1 VTIKFQPR
9 FFLILPLILAAVG
22 SFWLMGSDLD
32 GTGRP
37 VDSVSVAEP
46 SMPVPAPEGATTAP
60 SDLVNKASAI
70 SISEQL
76 PASLAGTSVPDG
88 WARTDRLGN
97 LIPTPHL
104 RQLFEYFLSALGEE
118 SLQQLVARI
127 ETALSVLDEPARS
140 QALATLGNY
149 LEYKLAV
156 SELEQSYGE
165 MSGLGAGEMQQRM
178 AEIQALRRTWLD
190 ADTADAFFADDEAV
204 DRFQIARLRITSDD
218 SLTDEQKAEAL
229 RQAESSLP
237 EPLRKAREETRRFA
251 DYEQVRQELAD
262 DPRALEAWR
271 QEAFGTEAAERLA
284 RLEDEQT
291 DWDRRWQGYSR
302 ERDRLMS
309 SGLAAPEREE
319 ALERLRASYFNETE
333 RIRAEALDSIR

>member
-1 VTIKFQPR
+1 MKSRIR
-9 FFLILPLILAAVG
+9 LFLSLVVIIAAVG
-22 SFWLMGSDLD
+22 SFWLIGADPDGVEGPADPVSVTSPQVPPAVQEASGTASSDLA
-32 GTGRP
+32 GRAS
-37 VDSVSVAEP
+37 SVSIP
-46 SMPVPAPEGATTAP
+46 
-60 SDLVNKASAI
+60 
-70 SISEQL
+70 EQL
-76 PASLAGTSVPDG
+76 PASLAGTSVPEG

-127 ETALSVLDEPARS
+127 QAALSVLDEPARS

-156 SELEQSYGE
+156 SDLEQSYGE
-165 MSGLGAGEMQQRM
+165 VSGLGAGEMQRRM

-204 DRFQIARLRITSDD
+204 DRFQIEKLRITSDD

-229 RQAESSLP
+229 RRAESSLP

-251 DYEQVRQELAD
+251 DYEQVRRELAD

-271 QEAFGTEAAERLA
+271 QEAFGEAAADRLA
-284 RLEDEQT
+284 RLEEEQKN
-291 DWDRRWQGYSR
+291 WDRRWQVYSQ
-302 ERDRLMS
+302 ERDRLLS
-309 SGLAAPEREE
+309 PGLAEPERQQ
-319 ALERLRASYFNETE
+319 ALERLRASHFNETE
-333 RIRAEALDSIR
+333 QVRAEALDSIR

>member
-1 VTIKFQPR
+1 MKSRIR
-9 FFLILPLILAAVG
+9 LFLSLVVIIAAVG
-22 SFWLMGSDLD
+22 SFWLIGADPDGVEGPADPVSVTSPQVPPAVQDASGTASSDRV
-32 GTGRP
+32 GRAS
-37 VDSVSVAEP
+37 SVSIP
-46 SMPVPAPEGATTAP
+46 
-60 SDLVNKASAI
+60 
-70 SISEQL
+70 EQL
-76 PASLAGTSVPDG
+76 PASLSGTSVPEG

-156 SELEQSYGE
+156 SDLEQSYGE
-165 MSGLGAGEMQQRM
+165 VSGLGAGEMQRRM

-204 DRFQIARLRITSDD
+204 DRFQIEKLRITSDD

-229 RQAESSLP
+229 RRAESSLP

-262 DPRALEAWR
+262 DPRALAAWR
-271 QEAFGTEAAERLA
+271 QEAFGEAAAERLA
-284 RLEDEQT
+284 RLDQEQKA
-291 DWDRRWQGYSR
+291 WDRRWQAYAND
-302 ERDRLMS
+302 RDRLLS
-309 SGLAAPEREE
+309 SGLAERERQE
-319 ALERLRASYFNETE
+319 ALARLRASHFNETE

>member
-1 VTIKFQPR
+1 MNLRIRLSLVLL
-9 FFLILPLILAAVG
+9 LIIAAVG
-22 SFWLMGSDLD
+22 SFWLMTKDPATVGE
-32 GTGRP
+32 P
-37 VDSVSVAEP
+37 VASAPGDTSSLSAGKEEP
-46 SMPVPAPEGATTAP
+46 SAVP
-60 SDLVNKASAI
+60 SDLLRSAS
-70 SISEQL
+70 SVRVPEQL
-76 PASLAGTSVPDG
+76 PDSLAGTSVPDG

-127 ETALSVLDEPARS
+127 EMALSALEEPARS
-140 QALATLGNY
+140 QARQTLGNY

-165 MSGLGAGEMQQRM
+165 MAGLGAGEMQRRM

-204 DRFQIARLRITSDD
+204 DRFQIEKLRITSDD

-229 RQAESSLP
+229 REAESSLP
-237 EPLRKAREETRRFA
+237 DPLRKAREQTRRFA

-271 QEAFGTEAAERLA
+271 RAAFGDAAADRLA
-284 RLEDEQT
+284 RLDEEQK
-291 DWDRRWQGYSR
+291 DWERRWQAYTR
-302 ERDRLMS
+302 ERDRLLS
-309 SGLAAPEREE
+309 SGLAEPERQE
-319 ALERLRASYFNETE
+319 ALERLRVSHFSETE

>member
-1 VTIKFQPR
+1 MNPR
-9 FFLILPLILAAVG
+9 IRLFIVLLLIIAAVG
-22 SFWLMGSDLD
+22 SFWLVTADPFAAGEPIVSA
-32 GTGRP
+32 P
-37 VDSVSVAEP
+37 VDESPVSIGHEEVA
-46 SMPVPAPEGATTAP
+46 PVP
-60 SDLVNKASAI
+60 SDLLTNASSVHI
-70 SISEQL
+70 PEQL

-127 ETALSVLDEPARS
+127 EMALSVLEEPARS
-140 QALATLGNY
+140 QARATLGNY

-165 MSGLGAGEMQQRM
+165 VAALGAGEMRRRM
-178 AEIQALRRTWLD
+178 AEIHALRRTWLD

-204 DRFQIARLRITSDD
+204 DRFQIEKLSITSDD

-237 EPLRKAREETRRFA
+237 DPLRKAREETRQFA

-262 DPRALEAWR
+262 DPQALEAWR
-271 QEAFGTEAAERLA
+271 REAFGDAAADRLA
-284 RLEDEQT
+284 QLDEEQKA
-291 DWDRRWQGYSR
+291 WERRWQAYTR
-302 ERDRLMS
+302 ERDRLLS
-309 SGLAAPEREE
+309 SGLAEPERQE
-319 ALERLRASYFNETE
+319 ALERLRARHFNETE
-333 RIRAEALDSIR
+333 RIRARALDSIR

>member
-1 VTIKFQPR
+1 MVKKPR
-9 FFLILPLILAAVG
+9 IRLFLVLLLIIAAVG
-22 SFWLMGSDLD
+22 SFWLMTADPVAVGEPVASASVGEPPIPLGEER
-32 GTGRP
+32 GTSG
-37 VDSVSVAEP
+37 
-46 SMPVPAPEGATTAP
+46 P
-60 SDLVNKASAI
+60 SDLVNSASSVGI
-70 SISEQL
+70 PEQL

-118 SLQQLVARI
+118 SLRQLVARI
-127 ETALSVLDEPARS
+127 ETALSVLDESARS

-165 MSGLGAGEMQQRM
+165 VSGLGAVEMQRRM

-190 ADTADAFFADDEAV
+190 TDTADAFFADDEAV
-204 DRFQIARLRITSDD
+204 DRFQIEKLRIASDD
-218 SLTDEQKAEAL
+218 SLTDEQKAGAL
-229 RQAESSLP
+229 RQAESGLP
-237 EPLRKAREETRRFA
+237 EPLRKAREKTRRFA
-251 DYEQVRQELAD
+251 DYEQMREELAG
-262 DPRALEAWR
+262 DPRALDAWR

-284 RLEDEQT
+284 RLEDEQK

-302 ERDRLMS
+302 ERERLLS
-309 SGLAAPEREE
+309 SGLAEPERQE
-319 ALERLRASYFNETE
+319 ALERLRASHFNEIE
-333 RIRAEALDSIR
+333 RIRAQALDSIR

>member
-1 VTIKFQPR
+1 MRADPMGVGESVTS
-9 FFLILPLILAAVG
+9 V
-22 SFWLMGSDLD
+22 
-32 GTGRP
+32 P
-37 VDSVSVAEP
+37 VEEP
-46 SMPVPAPEGATTAP
+46 SISVTQKDGAAAP
-60 SDLVNKASAI
+60 SDLVNRAS
-70 SISEQL
+70 SIPVPDQL
-76 PASLAGTSVPDG
+76 PDSLAGTSIPDG

-127 ETALSVLDEPARS
+127 ESALSVLDEPARS

-156 SELEQSYGE
+156 SDLEQSYGE
-165 MSGLGAGEMQQRM
+165 VSGLGAGEMQRRM

-190 ADTADAFFADDEAV
+190 ADTADAFFSDDEAV
-204 DRFQIARLRITSDD
+204 DRFQIEKLRIASDD

-237 EPLRKAREETRRFA
+237 EPIRKAREDTRRFA
-251 DYEQVRQELAD
+251 DYEQARRELAD
-262 DPRALEAWR
+262 DPQELAAWR
-271 QEAFGTEAAERLA
+271 REVFGEAAADRLA
-284 RLEDEQT
+284 RLEVEQKA
-291 DWDRRWQGYSR
+291 WDRRWQAYADD
-302 ERDRLMS
+302 RDRLLS
-309 SGLAAPEREE
+309 SGLAEPERQE
-319 ALERLRASYFNETE
+319 ALERLRASHFNETE

>member
-1 VTIKFQPR
+1 MKSPIR
-9 FFLILPLILAAVG
+9 LFLVLLVIIAAVG
-22 SFWLMGSDLD
+22 SFWLMGPDP
-32 GTGRP
+32 GGAGRP
-37 VDSVSVAEP
+37 VDAVSVAEP
-46 SMPVPAPEGATTAP
+46 SMSVPAPEGAATAP
-60 SDLVNKASAI
+60 SDLVNKAS
-70 SISEQL
+70 SINIPDQL
-76 PASLAGTSVPDG
+76 PASLTGTSVPEG

-118 SLQQLVARI
+118 SLEQLVARI
-127 ETALSVLDEPARS
+127 ETALSALKEPARS

-165 MSGLGAGEMQQRM
+165 VSGLGAGEMQRRM

-204 DRFQIARLRITSDD
+204 DRFQIEKLRIASDD
-218 SLTDEQKAEAL
+218 SLTDEQRAEAL

-251 DYEQVRQELAD
+251 DYEQVRRELAD
-262 DPRALEAWR
+262 DPRALNAWR
-271 QEAFGTEAAERLA
+271 QEAFGEAAADRLG
-284 RLEDEQT
+284 RLEEEQK
-291 DWDRRWQGYSR
+291 DWDRRWQVYSQ
-302 ERDRLMS
+302 ERDRLLS
-309 SGLAAPEREE
+309 SGLAEPERQQ
-319 ALERLRASYFNETE
+319 ALERLRASHFNEAE
-333 RIRAEALDSIR
+333 RIRAQALDSIR

>member
-1 VTIKFQPR
+1 MK
-9 FFLILPLILAAVG
+9 PLIRLFLVLLLIIAAVG
-22 SFWLMGSDLD
+22 SFWLMTADPVAD
-32 GTGRP
+32 GAPFASAP
-37 VDSVSVAEP
+37 VDERSISGSQE
-46 SMPVPAPEGATTAP
+46 EGAAAP
-60 SDLVNKASAI
+60 SELLNKAS
-70 SISEQL
+70 SVPVPDQL

-127 ETALSVLDEPARS
+127 ETALSVLEEPARS
-140 QALATLGNY
+140 QALGTLGNY

-165 MSGLGAGEMQQRM
+165 AAGLGAGEMQRRM

-204 DRFQIARLRITSDD
+204 DRFQIEKLRITSDD

-229 RQAESSLP
+229 RRAESSLP

-251 DYEQVRQELAD
+251 DYEQARQKLAG
-262 DPRALEAWR
+262 DPGALEAWR
-271 QEAFGTEAAERLA
+271 QEAFGDAAAERLA
-284 RLEDEQT
+284 RLEEEQE
-291 DWDRRWQGYSR
+291 DWDRRWRVYAR
-302 ERDRLMS
+302 ERDRLLS
-309 SGLAAPEREE
+309 SGLAEPERQE
-319 ALERLRASYFNETE
+319 ALERLRTSHFNGTE
-333 RIRAEALDSIR
+333 RIRAQALDSIR

>member
-1 VTIKFQPR
+1 MKPR
-9 FFLILPLILAAVG
+9 IRLFLVLLLIIAAVG
-22 SFWLMGSDLD
+22 SFWLITADPVAVDDPVASA
-32 GTGRP
+32 P
-37 VDSVSVAEP
+37 VDEPSISVSQEEGVA
-46 SMPVPAPEGATTAP
+46 AP
-60 SDLVNKASAI
+60 SNLVNNASSVRI
-70 SISEQL
+70 PEQL

-88 WARTDRLGN
+88 WAQTDRLGN
-97 LIPTPHL
+97 LVPTPHL

-127 ETALSVLDEPARS
+127 ETALSALEEPARS

-165 MSGLGAGEMQQRM
+165 MAGLGVGEMQRRM

-204 DRFQIARLRITSDD
+204 DRFQIEKLRITSDD

-251 DYEQVRQELAD
+251 DYEQVRRELAD
-262 DPRALEAWR
+262 DPGALAAWR
-271 QEAFGTEAAERLA
+271 QEAFGDAAADRLA
-284 RLEDEQT
+284 RLEEEQK
-291 DWDRRWQGYSR
+291 DWDRRWKAYAS
-302 ERDRLMS
+302 ERDRLLS
-309 SGLAAPEREE
+309 SGLAEPERQE
-319 ALERLRASYFNETE
+319 ALERLRASHFNETE
-333 RIRAEALDSIR
+333 RVRAQALDSIR

>member
-1 VTIKFQPR
+1 MKSRIR
-9 FFLILPLILAAVG
+9 LFLSLVVIIAAVG
-22 SFWLMGSDLD
+22 SVWLIGADPD
-32 GTGRP
+32 GVEGPTDP
-37 VDSVSVAEP
+37 VSVTSP
-46 SMPVPAPEGATTAP
+46 QVPLAVQEASGTTS
-60 SDLVNKASAI
+60 SDLVGRASSV
-70 SISEQL
+70 SIPEQL
-76 PASLAGTSVPDG
+76 PASLSGTSVPEG

-156 SELEQSYGE
+156 SDLEQSYGE
-165 MSGLGAGEMQQRM
+165 VSGLGAGEMQRRM

-204 DRFQIARLRITSDD
+204 DRFQIEKLRITSDD

-229 RQAESSLP
+229 RRAESSLP

-251 DYEQVRQELAD
+251 DYEQVRQELAE
-262 DPRALEAWR
+262 DPRALAAWR
-271 QEAFGTEAAERLA
+271 QEAGPA
-284 RLEDEQT
+284 
-291 DWDRRWQGYSR
+291 
-302 ERDRLMS
+302 
-309 SGLAAPEREE
+309 
-319 ALERLRASYFNETE
+319 
-333 RIRAEALDSIR
+333 

>member
-1 VTIKFQPR
+1 MNPR
-9 FFLILPLILAAVG
+9 IRLFLVLVLIIAAVG
-22 SFWLMGSDLD
+22 GFWLPTAD
-32 GTGRP
+32 P
-37 VDSVSVAEP
+37 VADVEPVALAPVEQRARSVNQEEGVA
-46 SMPVPAPEGATTAP
+46 TP
-60 SDLVNKASAI
+60 SDLLNSASSVGI
-70 SISEQL
+70 PEQL

-97 LIPTPHL
+97 LVPTPHL

-127 ETALSVLDEPARS
+127 QTALSALEEPARS

-165 MSGLGAGEMQQRM
+165 MAVLGAGEMQRRM
-178 AEIQALRRTWLD
+178 AEIHALRRTWLD

-204 DRFQIARLRITSDD
+204 DRFQIEKLRIASDD

-229 RQAESSLP
+229 SQAESSLP
-237 EPLRKAREETRRFA
+237 EPIRKAREETRRFA
-251 DYEQVRQELAD
+251 DYEQMRQDLAG

-271 QEAFGTEAAERLA
+271 REAFGDAAADRLA
-284 RLEDEQT
+284 RLEEEQK
-291 DWDRRWQGYSR
+291 DWDRRWQVYSQ
-302 ERDRLMS
+302 ERDRLLS
-309 SGLAAPEREE
+309 SGLAEPERLE
-319 ALERLRASYFNETE
+319 ALERLRDSHFDETE
-333 RIRAEALDSIR
+333 RIRAQALDSIR

>member
-1 VTIKFQPR
+1 MTADPV
-9 FFLILPLILAAVG
+9 AVDDPVA
-22 SFWLMGSDLD
+22 SA
-32 GTGRP
+32 P
-37 VDSVSVAEP
+37 VDEPPISVSHD
-46 SMPVPAPEGATTAP
+46 EGAAAP
-60 SDLVNKASAI
+60 SDLVNNASSVRI
-70 SISEQL
+70 PEQL

-88 WARTDRLGN
+88 WDRTDRLGN

-127 ETALSVLDEPARS
+127 ETALSALEEPARS

-156 SELEQSYGE
+156 SDLEQSYGE
-165 MSGLGAGEMQQRM
+165 VSGLGAREMQRRM

-204 DRFQIARLRITSDD
+204 DRFQIEKLRITSDD

-251 DYEQVRQELAD
+251 DYEQVRRELAD
-262 DPRALEAWR
+262 DPGALAAWR
-271 QEAFGTEAAERLA
+271 QEAFGDAAADRLA
-284 RLEDEQT
+284 RLEEEQK
-291 DWDRRWQGYSR
+291 DWDRRWQAYAS
-302 ERDRLMS
+302 ERDRLLS
-309 SGLAAPEREE
+309 SGLAEPERRE
-319 ALERLRASYFNETE
+319 ALERLRASHFNETE
-333 RIRAEALDSIR
+333 RIRAQALDSIR

>member
-1 VTIKFQPR
+1 MKSHSRLLLVLL
-9 FFLILPLILAAVG
+9 LIIAAVS
-22 SFWLMGSDLD
+22 SFWLMRADPMGVGESV
-32 GTGRP
+32 TSVP
-37 VDSVSVAEP
+37 VEEP
-46 SMPVPAPEGATTAP
+46 SISVTQKDGAAAP
-60 SDLVNKASAI
+60 SDLVNRAS
-70 SISEQL
+70 SIPVPDQL
-76 PASLAGTSVPDG
+76 PDSLAGTSIPDG

-127 ETALSVLDEPARS
+127 ESALSVLDEPARS

-156 SELEQSYGE
+156 SDLEQSYGE
-165 MSGLGAGEMQQRM
+165 VSGLGAGEMQRRM

-190 ADTADAFFADDEAV
+190 ADTADAFFSDDEAV
-204 DRFQIARLRITSDD
+204 DRFQIEKLRIASDD

-237 EPLRKAREETRRFA
+237 EPIRKAREDTRRFA
-251 DYEQVRQELAD
+251 NYEQARRELAD
-262 DPRALEAWR
+262 DPQELAAWR
-271 QEAFGTEAAERLA
+271 QEVFGEAAADRLA
-284 RLEDEQT
+284 RLEVEQKA
-291 DWDRRWQGYSR
+291 WDRRWQAYADD
-302 ERDRLMS
+302 RDRLLS
-309 SGLAAPEREE
+309 SGLAEPERQE
-319 ALERLRASYFNETE
+319 ALERLRASHFNETE

>member
-1 VTIKFQPR
+1 MKSRIR
-9 FFLILPLILAAVG
+9 LFLSLVVIIAAVG
-22 SFWLMGSDLD
+22 SFWLIGADPDGVEGPADPVSVTSPQVPPAVQDASGTASSDRV
-32 GTGRP
+32 GRAS
-37 VDSVSVAEP
+37 SVSIP
-46 SMPVPAPEGATTAP
+46 
-60 SDLVNKASAI
+60 
-70 SISEQL
+70 EQL
-76 PASLAGTSVPDG
+76 PASLSGTSVPEG

-156 SELEQSYGE
+156 SDLEQSYGE
-165 MSGLGAGEMQQRM
+165 VSGLGAGEMQRRM

-204 DRFQIARLRITSDD
+204 DRFQIEKLRITSDD

-229 RQAESSLP
+229 RRAESSLP

-262 DPRALEAWR
+262 DPRALAAWR
-271 QEAFGTEAAERLA
+271 QEAFGEAAAERLA
-284 RLEDEQT
+284 RLDQEQKA
-291 DWDRRWQGYSR
+291 WDRRWQAYAND
-302 ERDRLMS
+302 RDRLLS
-309 SGLAAPEREE
+309 SGLAERERQE
-319 ALERLRASYFNETE
+319 ALARIRASHFNETE